1 MRVSFSA
8 PLDPSADDLRIAVPA
23 RHRLFVSSWAF
34 LLCLGG
40 LYWTDYLME
49 KYPPTETELQRIQEA
64 KKEWRN
70 LRIPSISEFQAARA
84 QAEAAQIAGATG
96 KRDK

>member
-1 MRVSFSA
+1 
-8 PLDPSADDLRIAVPA
+8 
-23 RHRLFVSSWAF
+23 
-34 LLCLGG
+34 
-40 LYWTDYLME
+40 ME

-70 LRIPSISEFQAARA
+70 LRIPSIAEFEAARA
-84 QAEAAQIAGATG
+84 QAEAAQMAITKG